1 MTMCK
6 ITSIILI
13 IILLV
18 SLFAPYIAPYNP
30 TEIDMKNRLSKPSIQ
45 HLLGTDSLG
54 RDVFSRLV
62 YGGRTSIL
70 LSIMASMITM
80 LLGLILGIVAG
91 YFGGKLDSFIQVLV
105 NIFQALPSISFMI
118 ALIGIMGPGI
128 KSILISVVLTSW
140 ANFSRIV
147 RGEVLKI
154 REENYIEGAK
164 ALGSNNLHIIIHH
177 ILPNIIGPFIVLF
190 TTRIGKVILSI
201 AGLSFLGLGLQPPT
215 PDWGVMISDA
225 KTYYLSNPILLI
237 APGTCIMILSLS
249 INLIGDALRDY
260 LDTSGNAYKQYL

>member
-6 ITSIILI
+6 IMSLALI

-18 SLFAPYIAPYNP
+18 SLFAPYIAPYSP
-30 TEIDMKNRLSKPSIQ
+30 IEIDMKNRLKSPSMD

-70 LSIMASMITM
+70 LSIIASMLTM
-80 LLGLILGIVAG
+80 LLGLVLGIIAG
-91 YFGGKLDSFIQVLV
+91 YFGGKLDSIIQMII

-128 KSILISVVLTSW
+128 KSILISVILTSW
-140 ANFSRIV
+140 ASFSRIV

-177 ILPNIIGPFIVLF
+177 ILPNIMGPFIILF

-201 AGLSFLGLGLQPPT
+201 AGLSFLGLGLKAPT

-260 LDTSGNAYKQYL
+260 LDTRGDAHKQYL

>member
-6 ITSIILI
+6 ITSGILI

-18 SLFAPYIAPYNP
+18 SLLAPFIAPYNP
-30 TEIDMKNRLSKPSIQ
+30 IEIDMKNRLSKPSFK

-54 RDVFSRLV
+54 RDVFSRLI

-70 LSIMASMITM
+70 LSVIASVITM
-80 LLGLILGIVAG
+80 LLGLVLGIIAG
-91 YFGGKLDSFIQVLV
+91 YFGGKLDNFIQILV

-164 ALGSNNLHIIIHH
+164 ALGCNNLHIVIHH
-177 ILPNIIGPFIVLF
+177 VIPNIIGPFIVLF

-225 KTYYLSNPILLI
+225 KTYYLSNPVLII
-237 APGTCIMILSLS
+237 APGMCIMILSLS
-249 INLIGDALRDY
+249 INLIGDGIRDY
-260 LDTSGNAYKQYL
+260 LDTSGNAYKQFL